1 MLWTVIFT
9 LMALVTARVLR
20 RHTKPSSVK
29 LATYESGLVTKGET
43 WVRFKVSYYTYA
55 LAFVLFDLETIF
67 LYPWAA
73 AFRRLGGYAFVEAII
88 FVAVLLLGLAYAW
101 REGALEW
108 M

>member
-1 MLWTVIFT
+1 MLWTLVFT

-20 RHTKPSSVK
+20 RHTRPSSVK

-43 WVRFKVSYYTYA
+43 WVRFKVGYYTFA

-73 AFRRLGGYAFVEAII
+73 AFRHLGGYAFVEAII

-108 M
+108 K